1 MNDNDDLLG
10 FLVEGLV
17 GKQRDLVT
25 RAFYYYA
32 EGDPQSGPV
41 NEAILHT
48 AYARR
53 VAQAPRELRDA
64 NGDFRKLLGEGRDM
78 EARVRERVELSN
90 AGVVAAVKEEGT
102 RIASNL
108 RTASQNHAE
117 IVSEGRKIVGLMR
130 ELLSQGEGLLTELRQ
145 IKLDLKNNGEA
156 AMKIVEATENTKA
169 NSQSTK
175 EIVSTL
181 ATAAGFNWL
190 SAGVTIGFILTL
202 IAMQLPWYWALALFT
217 LAIGVVQA
225 LGRFF
230 WKTIRRIAKQM
241 KSSDQPN

>member
-1 MNDNDDLLG
+1 MSENDDLLG
-10 FLVEGLV
+10 FLVEGLL

-32 EGDPQSGPV
+32 EGDPKSGPV

-64 NGDFRKLLGEGRDM
+64 NGDFRKLLSEGRDM
-78 EARVRERVELSN
+78 EARIRERVELSN
-90 AGVVAAVKEEGT
+90 AGVVAAVKEEGN
-102 RIASNL
+102 RIASSL
-108 RTASQNHAE
+108 RTASQNNAE
-117 IVSEGRKIVGLMR
+117 IVSEGRKIAGLMR
-130 ELLSQGEGLLTELRQ
+130 ELLAQGEALLTELRQ
-145 IKLDLKNNGEA
+145 IKVELKTNGEA
-156 AMKIVEATENTKA
+156 AKKIAEATENTKA

-181 ATAAGFNWL
+181 ANAAGFNWV
-190 SAGVTIGFILTL
+190 SVGVTIGIILTFVA
-202 IAMQLPWYWALALFT
+202 IQLPWYWALSLFAL
-217 LAIGVVQA
+217 AVGVIQV

-230 WKTIRRIAKQM
+230 WKTIRKIAEKM
-241 KSSDQPN
+241 KPSNQSK

>member
-1 MNDNDDLLG
+1 MNENEDLLG

-78 EARVRERVELSN
+78 EARIRERVELSN
-90 AGVVAAVKEEGT
+90 AGVVAAIKEEGN
-102 RIASNL
+102 RIASSL
-108 RTASQNHAE
+108 RTASQSHAE
-117 IVSEGRKIVGLMR
+117 IVSEGRKIAGLIR
-130 ELLSQGEGLLTELRQ
+130 ELLAQGEALLTELRQ
-145 IKLDLKNNGEA
+145 IKVELKTNGEA
-156 AMKIVEATENTKA
+156 AKNIAEATENTKA
-169 NSQSTK
+169 TSRSNK

-181 ATAAGFNWL
+181 ARAAGFNWL
-190 SAGVTIGFILTL
+190 SVGVTIGFILTL
-202 IAMQLPWYWALALFT
+202 VAMQLPWYWGLALFA
-217 LAIGVVQA
+217 LSIGVIQA

-230 WKTIRRIAKQM
+230 WATIRQIAKKM
-241 KSSDQPN
+241 KSSDQTK